1 LVLGRTGYR
10 MNKTYVHSGDSGG
23 NQPGEQLEQGE
34 GRTEVEMQME
44 ARTEKPGQGGGI
56 CSVHTW
62 QTAAG

>member
-1 LVLGRTGYR
+1 MVLGRTGYR
-10 MNKTYVHSGDSGG
+10 MNKTYVHSGD

-62 QTAAG
+62 RIAAG